1 MAASQDTTDILRNA
15 TFSHSDG
22 PAASVTAADLL
33 LGGAYDPAKLH
44 PMSGLSDNLDYLLLE
59 DEKVNE
65 LPGSGTAIPS
75 RGWSDDLCYGT
86 GTMYLTGQFRFPF
99 LLHSYHIPFCLLSNF
114 GLLSDQLPTRFVYCI
129 SFTPTLSSILLFSVS
144 SHAHS
149 CSPGLGVGGVWGLR
163 EGVRRPIAVSNARL
177 RINSVL
183 NSVTRRGTFIGNSA
197 GVVGMSIQRLVSSAP
212 DSYARLAL
220 VYNGINSSI
229 DHWRGR
235 HDAAGSM
242 VAGALT
248 GAIYKST
255 GASFCLLSSI
265 PLLIFPI

>member
-1 MAASQDTTDILRNA
+1 MTFLVLVQPFHHGAGVTTCA
-15 TFSHSDG
+15 MGPEPCTSPVSFSFPSSFISH
-22 PAASVTAADLL
+22 PLL
-33 LGGAYDPAKLH
+33 PFTPFWPFVKPGVG
-44 PMSGLSDNLDYLLLE
+44 SFRLS
-59 DEKVNE
+59 
-65 LPGSGTAIPS
+65 
-75 RGWSDDLCYGT
+75 
-86 GTMYLTGQFRFPF
+86 
-99 LLHSYHIPFCLLSNF
+99 H
-114 GLLSDQLPTRFVYCI
+114 
-129 SFTPTLSSILLFSVS
+129 SFTPTLSSILLFSLL

-163 EGVRRPIAVSNARL
+163 EGVRRPLAVSNARL
-177 RINSVL
+177 RINSIL

-197 GVVGMSIQRLVSSAP
+197 GVLGTSIQRLTFSAP
-212 DSYARLAL
+212 DACARLAL

-255 GASFCLLSSI
+255 GGCFLSRSPNLPTHISNPAGVKPALAAATFVSGLAGIWSFLKQTV
-265 PLLIFPI
+265 

>member
-1 MAASQDTTDILRNA
+1 MATSQDTTDVLRNA
-15 TFSHSDG
+15 TFSHPDG

-59 DEKVNE
+59 DDKVNE

-86 GTMYLTGQFRFPF
+86 GTMYLTGSRFF
-99 LLHSYHIPFCLLSNF
+99 HSYHVPFFRLSNF
-114 GLLSDQLPTRFVYCI
+114 GLLSNPVPARFVYST
-129 SFTPTLSSILLFSVS
+129 SFTPTLSSILLFSLL

-149 CSPGLGVGGVWGLR
+149 GSPGLGVGGVWGLR
-163 EGVRRPIAVSNARL
+163 EGFRRPLALSNTRL

-197 GVVGMSIQRLVSSAP
+197 GVLGVSIR
-212 DSYARLAL
+212 RLAFLLLTLTL
-220 VYNGINSSI
+220 VQ
-229 DHWRGR
+229 
-235 HDAAGSM
+235 
-242 VAGALT
+242 
-248 GAIYKST
+248 
-255 GASFCLLSSI
+255 
-265 PLLIFPI
+265 P

>member
-1 MAASQDTTDILRNA
+1 MEPGPCTSLVRFVFLSSFI
-15 TFSHSDG
+15 SH
-22 PAASVTAADLL
+22 P
-33 LGGAYDPAKLH
+33 H
-44 PMSGLSDNLDYLLLE
+44 
-59 DEKVNE
+59 
-65 LPGSGTAIPS
+65 
-75 RGWSDDLCYGT
+75 R
-86 GTMYLTGQFRFPF
+86 
-99 LLHSYHIPFCLLSNF
+99 LLSHF
-114 GLLSDQLPTRFVYCI
+114 GLLSDQVPTRFVYCT
-129 SFTPTLSSILLFSVS
+129 SFTSTLSSILLFSFS

-163 EGVRRPIAVSNARL
+163 EGVHRPLAVSNTRL

-197 GVVGMSIQRLVSSAP
+197 GVLGMSIQCLASSAP

-235 HDAAGSM
+235 HDTVGSM
-242 VAGALT
+242 IAGALT

-265 PLLIFPI
+265 PLLTFPI

>member
-1 MAASQDTTDILRNA
+1 MAASQDTTDVLRNA
-15 TFSHSDG
+15 TFSHPDG
-22 PAASVTAADLL
+22 PTASVTAADLL

-59 DEKVNE
+59 DDKVND

-86 GTMYLTGQFRFPF
+86 GTMYLTG
-99 LLHSYHIPFCLLSNF
+99 
-114 GLLSDQLPTRFVYCI
+114 
-129 SFTPTLSSILLFSVS
+129 
-144 SHAHS
+144 
-149 CSPGLGVGGVWGLR
+149 LGVGGIWGLR
-163 EGVRRPIAVSNARL
+163 EGVRRPLAVSNTRL

-197 GVVGMSIQRLVSSAP
+197 GV
-212 DSYARLAL
+212 LAL

-235 HDAAGSM
+235 HDAVGSM

-255 GASFCLLSSI
+255 AGVKPALAAATFVSGLAGIWSFLKESV
-265 PLLIFPI
+265 

>member
-1 MAASQDTTDILRNA
+1 MAASQDTTDVLRNA
-15 TFSHSDG
+15 TFSHPDG
-22 PAASVTAADLL
+22 PTASVTAADLL
-33 LGGAYDPAKLH
+33 LGGAYDAAKLH

-59 DEKVNE
+59 DDKVND
-65 LPGSGTAIPS
+65 LPGSSTAIPS

-86 GTMYLTGQFRFPF
+86 GTMYLTG
-99 LLHSYHIPFCLLSNF
+99 L
-114 GLLSDQLPTRFVYCI
+114 D
-129 SFTPTLSSILLFSVS
+129 
-144 SHAHS
+144 
-149 CSPGLGVGGVWGLR
+149 VGGVWGLR
-163 EGVRRPIAVSNARL
+163 EGVRRPLAVSNARL

-197 GVVGMSIQRLVSSAP
+197 GV
-212 DSYARLAL
+212 LAL

-235 HDAAGSM
+235 HDAVGSM

-255 GASFCLLSSI
+255 AGVKPALAAATFVSGLAGIWSFLKQSV
-265 PLLIFPI
+265 

>member
-1 MAASQDTTDILRNA
+1 MAASQDTTDVLRNA
-15 TFSHSDG
+15 TFSHPDG
-22 PAASVTAADLL
+22 PTASVTAADLL

-59 DEKVNE
+59 DDKVNE

-86 GTMYLTGQFRFPF
+86 GTMYLTG
-99 LLHSYHIPFCLLSNF
+99 
-114 GLLSDQLPTRFVYCI
+114 
-129 SFTPTLSSILLFSVS
+129 
-144 SHAHS
+144 
-149 CSPGLGVGGVWGLR
+149 LGVGGAWGLR
-163 EGVRRPIAVSNARL
+163 EGFSRPLGMSNARL

-183 NSVTRRGTFIGNSA
+183 NAVTRRGTFIGNSA
-197 GVVGMSIQRLVSSAP
+197 GV
-212 DSYARLAL
+212 LAL

-255 GASFCLLSSI
+255 AGVKPALAAATFVSGLAGIWSFLKQSV
-265 PLLIFPI
+265 

>member
-15 TFSHSDG
+15 TFSHTDG

-59 DEKVNE
+59 DDKVNE

-86 GTMYLTGQFRFPF
+86 GTMYLTGPFSFPSSF
-99 LLHSYHIPFCLLSNF
+99 ISHLLLSLLSHF
-114 GLLSDQLPTRFVYCI
+114 GLLSNPVPTRFVYSI
-129 SFTPTLSSILLFSVS
+129 SFTPTLSSILLFSYL

-163 EGVRRPIAVSNARL
+163 EGVRRPLAVSNARL
-177 RINSVL
+177 RVNSIL

-197 GVVGMSIQRLVSSAP
+197 GVLGMSI
-212 DSYARLAL
+212 
-220 VYNGINSSI
+220 N
-229 DHWRGR
+229 
-235 HDAAGSM
+235 
-242 VAGALT
+242 
-248 GAIYKST
+248 
-255 GASFCLLSSI
+255 ASCLLI
-265 PLLIFPI
+265 LTLILV